1 MEYLEERGIGFDV
14 GITKVPLVCESCLFD
29 LMVGDFK
36 TRPDKAMGY
45 AACEGAEKNNYQ
57 DGNSALEQARPS
69 ESWVTS
75 LSA

>member
-36 TRPDKAMGY
+36 TRPDKAMDMRRVR
-45 AACEGAEKNNYQ
+45 ARRRIIIRMET
-57 DGNSALEQARPS
+57 SALEQVRPS
-69 ESWVTS
+69 ESWGQV
-75 LSA
+75 SA